1 MVRSSHIALAF
12 AILTSSLAWAS
23 PGDEVLPPPPTY
35 KANGVTVDE
44 QIGAKLPLEAA
55 FRTSDGTRVT
65 LEHRGFAALRDDHPV
80 RHGKPAVEFIR
91 DMGLWWGSLMTSLRE
106 HAERG

>member
-44 QIGAKLPLEAA
+44 QIGAFVADAA
-55 FRTSDGTRVT
+55 ALARSTRDT
-65 LEHRGFAALRDDHPV
+65 LVVEHR
-80 RHGKPAVEFIR
+80 
-91 DMGLWWGSLMTSLRE
+91 
-106 HAERG
+106 